1 MTTNENAE
9 QKEVIQRE
17 AAPGFFGNLD
27 DDQLSAYYEFKQYVN
42 ENIGSD
48 SKEES
53 WFDDKTLL

>member
-1 MTTNENAE
+1 MTTNGNVEKSDAL
-9 QKEVIQRE
+9 QLE
-17 AAPGFFGNLD
+17 AAPGFFGSLD